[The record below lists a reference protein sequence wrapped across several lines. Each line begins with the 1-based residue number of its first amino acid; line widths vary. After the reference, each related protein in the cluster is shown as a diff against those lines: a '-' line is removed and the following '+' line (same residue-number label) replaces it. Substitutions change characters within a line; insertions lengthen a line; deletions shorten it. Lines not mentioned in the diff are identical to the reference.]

1 MRYSTQKT
9 EQNSPRDKLLG
20 GRVGLSERLE
30 TNIRDV
36 FVLYIKLQN
45 SNETTKTLTRSK
57 SWFTIITTHKNLK
70 TNLGIR
76 VEQRQPVVKKEIN
89 PKKEDA
95 PLSFQKK
102 ER

>member
-1 MRYSTQKT
+1 M
-9 EQNSPRDKLLG
+9 G

-30 TNIRDV
+30 TNISDV
-36 FVLYIKLQN
+36 FILDIKVQN

-57 SWFTIITTHKNLK
+57 SWFIIITTHKNVK
-70 TNLGIR
+70 TKPWHK